1 MKSVRRWLH
10 PLLGLLVAALF
21 LYLAFGRMEWA
32 EIEGVL
38 RSAAPGPLFLALLA
52 LAGGFFTRIVRWWWM
67 LRALEP
73 ELPLRSCTRPFLLSL
88 AINNTVP
95 LRAGDVVRAFGF
107 RTALRSP
114 PLRVVG
120 TLVVERILDLF
131 VLLALFFAGLL
142 GVAAG
147 AVPPAFVSTGV
158 LLGMACLGGI
168 LVLVFAPERL
178 HAILRAVL
186 RSRRLARQSWAERA
200 GALLQQLFDGLSIL
214 QSPGR
219 AAQLLGLSLVAWTL
233 EGAMFA
239 SVAWALHTEASPL
252 GPWFALATGT
262 LATLLPSSPG
272 YVGTFD
278 YFAMLGLVAY
288 GASRTAA
295 AAFAL
300 LVHLILWLPVT
311 VVGAFYLVAPRGR
324 LALRRTQ
331 SAAEAT

>member
-1 MKSVRRWLH
+1 MSTGARWLR
-10 PLLGLLVAALF
+10 PLLGLVVAAIF
-21 LYLAFGRMEWA
+21 LYLAVGRLEWA
-32 EIEGVL
+32 SIEEIL
-38 RSAAPGPLFLALLA
+38 RSADRPLLLLALLA
-52 LAGGFFTRIVRWWWM
+52 LAAGFFTRIVRWWWM

-73 ELPLRSCTRPFLLSL
+73 QLPLRSCVRPFLLSL

-95 LRAGDVVRAFGF
+95 FRAGDVVRAFGF
-107 RTALRSP
+107 RAELRSP

-147 AVPPAFVSTGV
+147 AVPPVFVTTGV
-158 LLGMACLGGI
+158 VLGVAALSGI
-168 LVLVFAPERL
+168 LVLVFLPERL
-178 HAILRAVL
+178 HALIARLL
-186 RSRRLARQSWAERA
+186 RSRPVARRAWAERA

-214 QSPGR
+214 QSPRR

-239 SVAWALHTEASPL
+239 AVASSLRTDASAL

-288 GASRTAA
+288 GAGRAPA

-311 VVGAFYLVAPRGR
+311 AVGALYLVAPHGR
-324 LALRRTQ
+324 IAWQRAQ
-331 SAAEAT
+331 NASDPV